1 MRLGSPLPAL
11 RLVSALATLGFL
23 VVACGSEEEGQPPS
37 TFAPP
42 APAQDEPAKG
52 EDFDKNDES
61 VLGACAE
68 GVATVKREP
77 SNVLLLVDRSGSM
90 HINLPS
96 GQTRWQ
102 ATKKGLFDLVSA
114 LPATTNVGAM
124 MFPQGDA
131 PVNPYCRVD
140 AALNDVK
147 CTPGWPEPSQTA
159 RCEANTYQPGV
170 APALLGPAQVQAI
183 QSYVSASDTE
193 FYWGTPLASA
203 LRAGIKAQRASAAPG
218 AKSVILL
225 TDGNP
230 TSCDK
235 TGISDNIANV
245 VAAAKE
251 GTQNGAL
258 VRTFVIGVLDS
269 ARQAAKAENLS
280 PVAQAG
286 GTGRSAT
293 CESDNS
299 CFYPVTAQAFASDI
313 KKVLED
319 ISLQAF
325 DCTFSIPQPA
335 SGANPDPSSLNVEV
349 KTGSGS
355 YVVPRDA
362 SKKDGWEYLPGG
374 KQLQVYG
381 ESCRKL
387 ADANGVQVKIVLGC
401 KTQVR

>member
-1 MRLGSPLPAL
+1 MRTSLRTALPAL
-11 RLVSALATLGFL
+11 TTLGL
-23 VVACGSEEEGQPPS
+23 LMVACGSEEAAPDGS
-37 TFAPP
+37 TFIAPP
-42 APAQDEPAKG
+42 ATEQAAEPTPDFNQG
-52 EDFDKNDES
+52 EDS
-61 VLGACAE
+61 ILGACAE
-68 GVATVKREP
+68 GVATVKRDP
-77 SNVLLLVDRSGSM
+77 SNVLLLIDRSGSM
-90 HINLPS
+90 HIKLPS

-102 ATKKGLFDLVSA
+102 STRQGLFDLVGA
-114 LPATTNVGAM
+114 LPATTRVGAM
-124 MFPQGDA
+124 MFPQGDQ
-131 PVNPYCRVD
+131 PVNPYCRID

-147 CTPGWPEPSQTA
+147 CTAGWPEPSQTA
-159 RCEANTYQPGV
+159 RCDAATYQPGV
-170 APALLGPAQVQAI
+170 APGLLDATQIAKI
-183 QSYVSASDTE
+183 QSYVSSSDNE

-203 LRAGIKAQRASAAPG
+203 LRAGIKAQRGSSAPG

-235 TGISDNIANV
+235 TGISDNISNV
-245 VAAAKE
+245 IAAARE
-251 GTQNGAL
+251 GTENGAL
-258 VRTFVIGVLDS
+258 VRTFVIGVIDN

-286 GTGRSAT
+286 GTGRSAG
-293 CESDNS
+293 CEATND

-335 SGANPDPSSLNVEV
+335 SGATPDPSSLNVEV
-349 KTGSGS
+349 KTANGS

-362 SKKDGWEYLPGG
+362 SKKDGWDYLPGG

-381 ESCRKL
+381 NACKKL
-387 ADANGVQVKIVLGC
+387 AEGEASVKIVLGC
-401 KTQVR
+401 KTQIK